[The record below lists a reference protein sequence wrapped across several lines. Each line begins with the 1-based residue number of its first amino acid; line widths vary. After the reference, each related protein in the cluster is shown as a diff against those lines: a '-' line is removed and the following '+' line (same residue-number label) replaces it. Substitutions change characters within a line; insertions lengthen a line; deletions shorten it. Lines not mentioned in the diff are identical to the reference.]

1 MENVLNLNGRLS
13 ELVGKYLSGKR
24 PDNVFGTSLDIANMT
39 GREHRNVLRSI
50 RNIID
55 DTPSYMLEPNGGL
68 LRFEQSVYINLQNRE
83 MPVIHMNQNA
93 FLHVISSFDHEVRGL
108 LIMAYNEL
116 LKLLPPRPEQLIRA
130 DFTTA
135 DLAWEHLQEI
145 AFIKDRLS
153 KAKTQEEIDH
163 WNKLI
168 KEEENKFIEEC
179 KKYNLY

>member
-1 MENVLNLNGRLS
+1 MEFFGNTLNKMEEILKDYGLEHR
-13 ELVGKYLSGKR
+13 EE
-24 PDNVFGTSLDIANMT
+24 DNFATSLDIARILDKRHDNI
-39 GREHRNVLRSI
+39 LRDI
-50 RNIID
+50 RNSISALSPESIELGDLKFKDSSYCTSQNKVMPLII
-55 DTPSYMLEPNGGL
+55 
-68 LRFEQSVYINLQNRE
+68 
-83 MPVIHMNQNA
+83 MNQYA
-93 FLHVISSFDHEVRGL
+93 FLHIITRYNDNARAV
-108 LIMAYNEL
+108 LIALYR
-116 LKLLPPRPEQLIRA
+116 KLLELRPPTPEQLIKA

-153 KAKTQEEIDH
+153 KAKTQEEIDY

>member
-1 MENVLNLNGRLS
+1 MKQNENLFANMDEIIAN
-13 ELVGKYLSGKR
+13 YLSDER
-24 PDNVFGTSLDIANMT
+24 PAGA
-39 GREHRNVLRSI
+39 
-50 RNIID
+50 
-55 DTPSYMLEPNGGL
+55 
-68 LRFEQSVYINLQNRE
+68 
-83 MPVIHMNQNA
+83 
-93 FLHVISSFDHEVRGL
+93 HVISKFDDEARWILV
-108 LIMAYNEL
+108 MTYNEL
-116 LKLLPPRPEQLIRA
+116 LKLQPARPEQLIKA

-153 KAKTQEEIDH
+153 KAKTQDEIDH

>member
-1 MENVLNLNGRLS
+1 MEIFENTINKIEEILRNYGLENRG
-13 ELVGKYLSGKR
+13 E
-24 PDNVFGTSLDIANMT
+24 DNFATSLDIARILEKRHDNI
-39 GREHRNVLRSI
+39 LRDI
-50 RNIID
+50 RNSISALSPESIELGD
-55 DTPSYMLEPNGGL
+55 
-68 LRFEQSVYINLQNRE
+68 LRFEDSTYYTSQNKV
-83 MPVIHMNQNA
+83 MPLIIMNQFA
-93 FLHVISSFDHEVRGL
+93 FLHIITKYNDDARAA
-108 LIMAYNEL
+108 LIALYRRILEL
-116 LKLLPPRPEQLIRA
+116 RPPRPEQLIRA

>member
-1 MENVLNLNGRLS
+1 MEIFGNTINKIEEILRNYGLENRG
-13 ELVGKYLSGKR
+13 E
-24 PDNVFGTSLDIANMT
+24 DNFATSLDIARILEKRHDNI
-39 GREHRNVLRSI
+39 LRDI
-50 RNIID
+50 RNSISALSPESIELGD
-55 DTPSYMLEPNGGL
+55 
-68 LRFEQSVYINLQNRE
+68 LRFEDSTYYTSQNKV
-83 MPVIHMNQNA
+83 MPLIIMNQFA
-93 FLHVISSFDHEVRGL
+93 FLHIITKYNDDARAA
-108 LIMAYNEL
+108 LIALYRRILEL
-116 LKLLPPRPEQLIRA
+116 RPARPEQLIKA

>member
-1 MENVLNLNGRLS
+1 MEIFGNTINKIEEILRNYGLENRG
-13 ELVGKYLSGKR
+13 E
-24 PDNVFGTSLDIANMT
+24 DNFATSLDIARILEKRHDNI
-39 GREHRNVLRSI
+39 LRDI
-50 RNIID
+50 RNSISALSPESIELGD
-55 DTPSYMLEPNGGL
+55 
-68 LRFEQSVYINLQNRE
+68 LRFEDSTYYTSQNKV
-83 MPVIHMNQNA
+83 MPLIIMNQFA
-93 FLHVISSFDHEVRGL
+93 FLHIITKYNDDARAA
-108 LIMAYNEL
+108 LIALYRRILEL
-116 LKLLPPRPEQLIRA
+116 RPPRPEQLIRA

-163 WNKLI
+163 WNNLI

>member
-1 MENVLNLNGRLS
+1 MEIFGNTINKIEEILRNYGLENRG
-13 ELVGKYLSGKR
+13 E
-24 PDNVFGTSLDIANMT
+24 DNFATSLDIARILEKRHDNI
-39 GREHRNVLRSI
+39 LRDI
-50 RNIID
+50 RNSISALSPESIELGD
-55 DTPSYMLEPNGGL
+55 
-68 LRFEQSVYINLQNRE
+68 LRFEDSTYYTSQNKV
-83 MPVIHMNQNA
+83 MPLIIMNQFA
-93 FLHVISSFDHEVRGL
+93 FLHIITKYNDDARAA
-108 LIMAYNEL
+108 LIALYRRILEL
-116 LKLLPPRPEQLIRA
+116 RPPRPEQLIRA

-145 AFIKDRLS
+145 AFIKDRLG